1 MAKYNR
7 TAFASEARTATPTAV
22 QVTDDQVMG
31 IQVVI
36 DVTAIAATPSV
47 TPAIDGYDPASED
60 VPQNLQQIE
69 NYNPRQDNTLLSYLG
84 TEDATS
90 RLMPPV
96 LREQLEETPEN
107 NERKRLGI
115 YLYKLRQERINEIK
129 GILQQ
134 EEQ

>member
-47 TPAIDGYDPASED
+47 TPAIDGYDPASD
-60 VPQNLQQIE
+60 SW
-69 NYNPRQDNTLLSYLG
+69 YNILTGAAITG
-84 TEDATS
+84 TGTT
-90 RLMPPV
+90 V
-96 LREQLEETPEN
+96 LRVHPELPDAANLVAQDFLPETY
-107 NERKRLGI
+107 RVSMTHGDADSITYTVGI
-115 YLYKLRQERINEIK
+115 NSTT
-129 GILQQ
+129 
-134 EEQ
+134 